1 MARQRST
8 GNGERTEPH
17 LLQNATQSLALQVA
31 DYGRART
38 LRQIMGLLER
48 APHLSSVLAGSLD
61 WRLMAPLGISQC
73 RLIWDNHLLAGFV
86 TWANLDPDQAAEL
99 DQADELRIEPTDWR
113 SGSESWVVD
122 ACILPGSEPALAAM
136 FDTLFPNGV
145 RQFARGLNVRIESDG
160 AEQANLGGPDAGGS
174 PEAA

>member
-1 MARQRST
+1 MARQRSN
-8 GNGERTEPH
+8 GDGERTEPH

-48 APHLSSVLAGSLD
+48 APELTSVLVDSLD
-61 WRLMAPLGISQC
+61 WRLMAPLGVSQC

-99 DQADELRIEPTDWR
+99 DQADELRIEPADWR
-113 SGSESWVVD
+113 SGDEPWVVD

-145 RQFARGLNVRIESDG
+145 RQFARGLNVRIESAD
-160 AEQANLGGPDAGGS
+160 ATNPDAGGS